1 MKKTKE
7 VTLTIHNFES
17 FPLDIDYPLK
27 NREYR
32 KKRKNTDTS
41 DEIAENW
48 LSIFNLPTGRYLH
61 FLKNRNL

>member
-32 KKRKNTDTS
+32 KKRKNTVMS
-41 DEIAENW
+41 DGIAMLQYSKIITV
-48 LSIFNLPTGRYLH
+48 LSRIFNY
-61 FLKNRNL
+61 